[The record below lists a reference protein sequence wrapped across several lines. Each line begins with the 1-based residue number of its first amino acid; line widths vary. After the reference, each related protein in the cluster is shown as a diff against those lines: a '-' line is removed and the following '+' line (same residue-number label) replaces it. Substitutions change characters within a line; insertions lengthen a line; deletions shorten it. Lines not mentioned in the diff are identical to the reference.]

1 MPTPQNLHHD
11 PLLSEFAARYTNSQ
25 FIADIVCP
33 VMPVDYISAA
43 FKKGNRADENAIDSD
58 YVGATG
64 TPNEIDNIF
73 TEDTYSL
80 RGAALMQ
87 TVQSAS
93 EMTTTAISPEEDAVA
108 NVRQRIMLAHEA
120 RVASI
125 VFNAANFAAANTYA
139 GTDWTNTSTGTPLT
153 DIQRAYAPL
162 TIVSYLPADS
172 DAWIPDGHTTLSRE
186 WSGWA
191 AMVAD
196 PTFAGGDS
204 RATNVGEKPGRY
216 LTTTFGPLGIFWRNR
231 WVYSPWAGCS
241 RAVTLWALPATSS
254 SGALDG
260 LGDFVPTANVL
271 QPISI
276 APAGTLQFSWDSW
289 DSESFTPSAS
299 PPADPPYTWLGHL
312 SSWRLTAAYSFT
324 NA

>member
-1 MPTPQNLHHD
+1 MSAPFTPVTSTNLQNLALYHEV
-11 PLLSEFAARYTNSQ
+11 LLAHYERDAARGQAYTVPDLSTVWPPGLNVQQAALYRGEQSFLQ
-25 FIADIVCP
+25 GNEITGFGGTYNRFLDPAADI
-33 VMPVDYISAA
+33 
-43 FKKGNRADENAIDSD
+43 E
-58 YVGATG
+58 
-64 TPNEIDNIF
+64 
-73 TEDTYSL
+73 
-80 RGAALMQ
+80 GAAELPYL
-87 TVQSAS
+87 TLVRWR
-93 EMTTTAISPEEDAVA
+93 ELA
-108 NVRQRIMLAHEA
+108 NLHPDGFR
-120 RVASI
+120 RVTG
-125 VFNAANFAAANTYA
+125 NAWPA
-139 GTDWTNTSTGTPLT
+139 DWTDLDDPAYSYGYCQAGDIIGPWLLT

-231 WVYSPWAGCS
+231 WAYSPWAGCS
-241 RAVTLWALPATSS
+241 RAVTLWALPVTSS
-254 SGALDG
+254 SVALDG

-299 PPADPPYTWLGHL
+299 PPAYPPYTWLGHL

>member
-87 TVQSAS
+87 TVPSAS

-108 NVRQRIMLAHEA
+108 NVMQRIMLAHEA

-153 DIQRAYAPL
+153 DIQRAAERLPSNGDDSLLVACLSDIAFNAL
-162 TIVSYLPADS
+162 TRHPQILNIKGTTSGMATKAELEEWFGIKFAVSKITRNTANRGQTPVFSRIWTATQFGLYTVPRNFTSLRATMFAASFRRREGFQVTKWNKPE
-172 DAWIPDGHTTLSRE
+172 IGPDGNSMVVKVGHRTH
-186 WSGWA
+186 A
-191 AMVAD
+191 AKVIHND
-196 PTFAGGDS
+196 QG
-204 RATNVGEKPGRY
+204 VL
-216 LTTTFGPLGIFWRNR
+216 LTGI
-231 WVYSPWAGCS
+231 
-241 RAVTLWALPATSS
+241 TS
-254 SGALDG
+254 
-260 LGDFVPTANVL
+260 
-271 QPISI
+271 
-276 APAGTLQFSWDSW
+276 
-289 DSESFTPSAS
+289 
-299 PPADPPYTWLGHL
+299 
-312 SSWRLTAAYSFT
+312 
-324 NA
+324 